1 MNIYINILNLKYL
14 FLGVVTDYET
24 CSGSSGEFYS
34 PDKRTE
40 VIRIT
45 PKYFVSLCSPNIN
58 LKYFQYLRK
67 SVFIST
73 EQFFGKD
80 VLQTREEKD
89 VKKKI
94 KNYKK
99 IKPPFSCILGQISQS
114 SGG

>member
-1 MNIYINILNLKYL
+1 MTIYINILNLKYL
-14 FLGVVTDYET
+14 FLGVVTDNES
-24 CSGSSGEFYS
+24 CNGSSGEFSS

-40 VIRIT
+40 VTRFT
-45 PKYFVSLCSPNIN
+45 PKYFASLWSPNIS
-58 LKYFQYLRK
+58 LKYLEYLRK

-80 VLQTREEKD
+80 VLQTREEKN
-89 VKKKI
+89 VKKNF

-99 IKPPFSCILGQISQS
+99 LKPPFSCILGQINQS